1 MDNRRAV
8 PYVRNLSGEGQAR
21 SSVLDAMP
29 KLLDRPEFAA
39 PSMCSEVDMEGF
51 MLTRIR
57 HCDKNIASTQQPGIS
72 GLRPNRYF
80 ICRRFIRQSQP
91 YLGCYADRY
100 KQCWAAECPK
110 SKSGK

>member
-1 MDNRRAV
+1 
-8 PYVRNLSGEGQAR
+8 
-21 SSVLDAMP
+21 MP

-72 GLRPNRYF
+72 GLRPKPILHLQASCKASATVF
-80 ICRRFIRQSQP
+80 GVLCGSI
-91 YLGCYADRY
+91 
-100 KQCWAAECPK
+100 
-110 SKSGK
+110 

>member
-57 HCDKNIASTQQPGIS
+57 HCDKNIASTQQTGIS
-72 GLRPNRYF
+72 GLRPKPILHLQASYTAIATVF
-80 ICRRFIRQSQP
+80 GVLCGSI
-91 YLGCYADRY
+91 
-100 KQCWAAECPK
+100 
-110 SKSGK
+110 